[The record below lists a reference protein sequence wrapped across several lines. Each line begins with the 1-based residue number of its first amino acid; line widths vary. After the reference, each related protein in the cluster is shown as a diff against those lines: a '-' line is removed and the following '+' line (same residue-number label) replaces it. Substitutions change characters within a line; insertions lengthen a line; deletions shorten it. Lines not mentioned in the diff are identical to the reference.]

1 MTAEVSRQVQSC
13 GELSVGDQIE
23 AWHNGRLFHRGEVIR
38 TVAATDL
45 FWILDERTGT
55 RRLIDSEALVIVR
68 AAGPGGPGGSDAG
81 TAGTRGAGRPRRRT
95 VPRPGAGCRAAGV
108 EAPEPVRPASH
119 VPLFQAPAWCPERA
133 ETALAS
139 PDDRL
144 RELDVQ

>member
-68 AAGPGGPGGSDAG
+68 AEAPAAPAAPFGA
-81 TAGTRGAGRPRRRT
+81 AGTRGA
-95 VPRPGAGCRAAGV
+95 AAGRGSAAGNGLSGLPAV

-119 VPLFQAPAWCPERA
+119 VPLFQAPALVP
-133 ETALAS
+133 
-139 PDDRL
+139 
-144 RELDVQ
+144 